1 MMLYILLQRDAFLNN
16 NISYTYVIILS
27 YIFEGFRMLTQ
38 EEEIPDGW
46 RLASLHDTSKY
57 EEEAREAITEEWGIC
72 TLVDGKICGPGY
84 KFEIETGSFF
94 DLGHKLATNKGSG
107 M

>member
-1 MMLYILLQRDAFLNN
+1 
-16 NISYTYVIILS
+16 
-27 YIFEGFRMLTQ
+27 MLTR

-94 DLGHKLATNKGSG
+94 DLGHKLVTNKGSG
-107 M
+107 KLFSNTMERQNLLLISLKLCIKIFNVMNVI